1 MKANKIKYSH
11 ESIGDI
17 KIVKDFLPAPEELVL
32 ADETV
37 KVTLSL
43 TKESLEYFKKEA
55 KMRRTPYQKMI
66 RILLDRYAAHY
77 RQPLSVQARPF
88 KTG

>member
-1 MKANKIKYSH
+1 MKTNKIKYTN
-11 ESIGDI
+11 EPIGRI

-43 TKESLEYFKKEA
+43 TKGSLEYFKKEA
-55 KMRRTPYQKMI
+55 KIRRTPYQKMI
-66 RILLDRYAAHY
+66 RVLLDLYATHY
-77 RQPLSVQARPF
+77 GQHSSV
-88 KTG
+88 